1 MKMSKRISRAKH
13 DLSFIPFCLYI
24 SGAPLRR
31 LKCVLDSRALSKAGS
46 SQDRFTLIYE
56 RNVWGSRESASGI
69 GSTLDFTESIRN
81 SLPVLLKRFEISSV
95 FDAPCGDFNW
105 MKLIDL
111 NGIAYVGGDIVSPL
125 IIDLQKKYSAPA
137 VTFMHLDITRNPFPK
152 SDLVLNRDCLFHLSY
167 SDILAVLSNFVTSRS
182 SYFLSTSHDN
192 EVEFV
197 NSDIQS
203 GDFRPIDLFAAPF
216 NFPADVLFE
225 IPEPGD
231 GNIPARKLYLWNR
244 EQVLVAHSNLERYL
258 SGW

>member
-1 MKMSKRISRAKH
+1 MKILKRISRAKH
-13 DLSFIPFCLYI
+13 DLPFILFCLYI
-24 SGAPLRR
+24 FGAPLRR
-31 LKCVLDSRALSKAGS
+31 LKRVLDSRALSKAES
-46 SQDRFTLIYE
+46 LQDRFTMIYE
-56 RNVWGSRESASGI
+56 RNAWGSRESASGI

-81 SLPVLLKRFEISSV
+81 FLPVLLQKFEINSV

-111 NGIAYVGGDIVSPL
+111 TGITYVGGDIVSPL
-125 IIDLQKKYSAPA
+125 IVDLQKKYSAPT
-137 VTFMHLDITRNPFPK
+137 VTFIQLDITRNPFPK

-167 SDILAVLSNFVTSRS
+167 SDILAVLGNFTTSGSR
-182 SYFLSTSHDN
+182 YFLSTSHDN
-192 EVEFV
+192 EVGFV

-203 GDFRPIDLFAAPF
+203 GDFRPIDLFAVPF

-244 EQVLVAHSNLERYL
+244 EQVLVAHSNLKRYL
-258 SGW
+258 SGL